1 MEKLQKLPDY
11 AVRESVSSFVH
22 IRKFLTLSIGIVVVV
37 VGLGMLVFVSIDEL
51 ATLVPFEMEQNL
63 SHPYT
68 RALPRDR
75 VMDQYLQS
83 LVNKLLAAQ
92 KLPAGMR
99 VTVHYVDSPD
109 VNAFS
114 TVGGHIFVSRGMLEK
129 LPHENALMMLL
140 AHEIAHIKYRHP
152 LKGLGKGVVA
162 SLMLSM
168 LFGTAYSDTVE
179 KVFHDTGLLTAMTFS
194 QNQEIIADEEGMR
207 VYYQYYGYRNGI
219 ADLYRVVENNRW
231 HAISGSFYSGVQS
244 DMAERMQNIQR
255 HYVKEM
261 QNDHHALN
269 PFPPRIVAKLHPQLS
284 SKQKTNTHK
293 PEVSRLKEISVNERE

>member
-1 MEKLQKLPDY
+1 MEKLQKLPDC

-37 VGLGMLVFVSIDEL
+37 VGLGILVFVSIDEL
-51 ATLVPFEMEQNL
+51 ATLVPFEMERNL

-83 LVNKLLAAQ
+83 LVNKLLAVQ
-92 KLPAGMR
+92 KLPAGMQ

-152 LKGLGKGVVA
+152 LKGLGRGVVA

-179 KVFHDTGLLTAMTFS
+179 RVFHDTGLLTAMKFS
-194 QNQEIIADEEGMR
+194 QNQEIIADDEGMR
-207 VYYQYYGYRNGI
+207 VYYQYYGYHNGI
-219 ADLYRVVENNRW
+219 ADLYRVVENNRR
-231 HAISGSFYSGVQS
+231 HATSGSFYSGVQS

-255 HYVKEM
+255 HYLKEM
-261 QNDHHALN
+261 QNDHHALS
-269 PFPPRIVAKLHPQLS
+269 PFPPRILAQLHPQLR
-284 SKQKTNTHK
+284 SKTKNKH
-293 PEVSRLKEISVNERE
+293 P

>member
-1 MEKLQKLPDY
+1 MEKLQKLQDY
-11 AVRESVSSFVH
+11 AAGEPVSSFVH

-37 VGLGMLVFVSIDEL
+37 VGLGMAVFASIDEL
-51 ATLVPFEMEQNL
+51 ATLVPFEMERNL

-68 RALPRDR
+68 RALPRNKM
-75 VMDQYLQS
+75 MDHYLQS
-83 LVNKLLAAQ
+83 LVNKLLAVQ
-92 KLPAGMR
+92 KLPAGMQVR
-99 VTVHYVDSPD
+99 VHYVDSPD

-114 TVGGHIFVSRGMLEK
+114 TVGGHIFIFRGMLEK
-129 LPHENALMMLL
+129 LHHENALMMLL

-179 KVFHDTGLLTAMTFS
+179 KVFRDAGLLTVMKFS
-194 QNQEIIADEEGMR
+194 QSQEIIADEEGMR
-207 VYYQYYGYRNGI
+207 VYYRYYGYHNGI
-219 ADLYRVVENNRW
+219 SELYRVVENNQP
-231 HAISGSFYSGVQS
+231 HMISGPSYPGMQS
-244 DMAERMQNIQR
+244 DMAERMQNIKR
-255 HYVKEM
+255 HYLKEM

-284 SKQKTNTHK
+284 SESGQ
-293 PEVSRLKEISVNERE
+293 